1 MGFANPNLNALD
13 GGGGGGG
20 GGALSQSGSNMS
32 LGSNRSEGSI
42 GERDSLVMEHYI
54 RLKNYLTRQYSVDGI
69 HSPFSEATINHAGLN
84 QRQNKA
90 REKLIRLS
98 KQQFNE
104 LSTDVYDELMRRQ
117 NTQSMHASENQA
129 NRS

>member
-1 MGFANPNLNALD
+1 MG
-13 GGGGGGG
+13 
-20 GGALSQSGSNMS
+20 
-32 LGSNRSEGSI
+32 
-42 GERDSLVMEHYI
+42 V
-54 RLKNYLTRQYSVDGI
+54 
-69 HSPFSEATINHAGLN
+69 GLN

-117 NTQSMHASENQA
+117 NSQSIHPLPTPKVSWLTSSESTIPHTK
-129 NRS
+129 R

>member
-1 MGFANPNLNALD
+1 MG
-13 GGGGGGG
+13 
-20 GGALSQSGSNMS
+20 
-32 LGSNRSEGSI
+32 
-42 GERDSLVMEHYI
+42 V
-54 RLKNYLTRQYSVDGI
+54 
-69 HSPFSEATINHAGLN
+69 GLN

-117 NTQSMHASENQA
+117 NSQSTHPPDTQIILA
-129 NRS
+129 NKQRINHSSYQKIISTPNETKHVKN